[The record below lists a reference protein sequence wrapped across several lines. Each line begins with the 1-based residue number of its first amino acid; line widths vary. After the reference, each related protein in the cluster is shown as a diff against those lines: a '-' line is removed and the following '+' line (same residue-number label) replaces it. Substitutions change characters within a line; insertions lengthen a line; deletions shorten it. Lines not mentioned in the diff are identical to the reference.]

1 MNASLATI
9 FRTIAAAGVACCIVG
24 CATSPQTSPATLG
37 APSSASQAR
46 FTRSIHATASPPA
59 AHAKPAGPGWISPAA
74 ASGQGLIY
82 VANGGAVLIF
92 PNSSQSS
99 PVGTITTGVS
109 GAYGIFVD
117 AYLNVYVCNSA
128 ANTVT
133 VYAPGQIT
141 PSSTYAMN
149 LSRPLYAVADPNRL
163 FVGNA
168 NGGAIV
174 EFALGNAQS
183 GYTLQTLG
191 AEVDGLAL
199 DRAGNLYAAYRTSD
213 GDGAGGIEYFAGG
226 TGAGRDL
233 GITLDG
239 PQGLL
244 VDSKGNIFA
253 VETQGTNRIDGFH
266 PGQTQPYATT
276 PGTSVTPTQI
286 SFDANEGK
294 IYSSN
299 LSSEVDISPHPTLKS
314 MTEYLSGDGLDSV
327 QGMALSP
334 PAAPSPQ
341 PTQM

>member
-99 PVGTITTGVS
+99 PVGTITTGVN

-117 AYLNVYVCNSA
+117 VYLNVYVCNSA

-149 LSRPLYAVADPNRL
+149 LSRPLYAVADANRL

-253 VETQGTNRIDGFH
+253 VETQGRRCYSEMAYRRGDAFLFGPETRGLPPELVGENSLFIPMRGGNRSLNLANAVAVVVYEAWRQTGF
-266 PGQTQPYATT
+266 
-276 PGTSVTPTQI
+276 
-286 SFDANEGK
+286 
-294 IYSSN
+294 
-299 LSSEVDISPHPTLKS
+299 SE
-314 MTEYLSGDGLDSV
+314 
-327 QGMALSP
+327 
-334 PAAPSPQ
+334 
-341 PTQM
+341 